1 MHRSTLPF
9 CLALLVA
16 CGDNFGS
23 APVLG
28 DLALTTEEDTPI
40 AVAFPVTALEADAL
54 GFTLVTEPSHGEL
67 SGDGPTWTYTPD
79 ADYVGEDTFTVRAEN
94 RHGSASATVTI
105 TVAPV
110 NDAPVATDDSFAA
123 VFDTPVTIAHAAL
136 LANDTDIDSET
147 LTVSAFEAVTDG
159 YGVPALGSEEVVIT
173 PEPGFEGAAAFT
185 YTITDGELTA
195 DGMVTVTVG
204 LNRVPVAEDDAAATD
219 EDTPL
224 VIEDAELLAND
235 GDPDLQT
242 LVISSVGNATNGTAT
257 HAGAQVTFVPEPD
270 FVGEATFEYTIT
282 DQALTDVATV
292 FVSVGSTNDAPVVTV
307 STASVTYVEDS
318 AALAVDPAI
327 GLADADSASLAAAA
341 IQISTGCAGDQDVLA
356 LASPPEGV
364 AVGAYD
370 PESCTLALTGPAS
383 LADYQAALRLVSYQN
398 TSQTPAVTPRVVRF
412 TVDDGEAAGG
422 SGSGTL
428 DLVVTAVDDAPVAV
442 NDAATVAEDATA
454 TAIAVLANDTD
465 VDGGPISI
473 ESVTQ
478 PANGTVAVVGGTSLT
493 YAPAHNYCNDAL
505 PADTFTYALAPGD
518 GSATVSVTVTCTND
532 DPVAVDDS
540 STVLEDAAPTSI
552 AVLANDTDVDGG
564 SSTIASVTQP
574 ANGTVAIVGGTSL
587 TYAPAPDYCNSAA
600 AADQFS
606 YELAPGGSA
615 AVISM
620 TVTCVADGPVAA
632 DDAATTDEDTTLVIG
647 DATLLANDS
656 DADQDTLVIT
666 AVGNATNGTV
676 SHAGAQVTFV
686 PDPDFT
692 GTAGFQYTVGD
703 PTLTAV
709 AAVVVTVQSM
719 NDPPV
724 VTASSG
730 SATYVENA
738 APIPVDADLA
748 LADADSASMASATIQ
763 ITSGCASGEDVLA
776 LASPPAG
783 ITVGAYHAPSC
794 TLALSGAASL
804 ASYQAGMRQVTYLD
818 TSDAPATAARV
829 VTFTVNDGQAS
840 NSTGSDARGLTVTA
854 LDDDPVAVNDAATV
868 AEDAPATA
876 IDVLGNDTDPDDGPM
891 TISGVTQPD
900 SGAVAIVD
908 GTGLTY
914 APEPDYCNAP
924 PGTTPD
930 TFTYELAPGG
940 STAVVS
946 VTVTCADDAPV
957 AVDDVASVAGDSGAN
972 TISVLANDTDGD
984 GGPMT
989 VQAVTQPA
997 NGAVAIATDGLTV
1010 TYTPAPSYCN
1020 DLPNAPLDT
1029 FTYTLVGGSSAT
1041 VTIDVG
1047 CVCGLNLPTDFVV
1060 ASN

>member
-1 MHRSTLPF
+1 MHRSPVPL
-9 CLALLVA
+9 CLLLLVA
-16 CGDNFGS
+16 CGDDVS

-28 DLALTTEEDTPI
+28 DLALTTDEDTPI
-40 AVAFPVTALEADAL
+40 AVAIPVTALEVDAL
-54 GFTLVTEPSHGEL
+54 GFTLVTPPAHGAL
-67 SGDGPTWTYTPD
+67 DGDGPIWTYTPG
-79 ADYVGEDTFTVRAEN
+79 ADYVGEDTFTVRAED

-105 TVAPV
+105 TVTPV
-110 NDAPVATDDSFAA
+110 NDAPVATADSFAA
-123 VFDTPVTIAHAAL
+123 VFDTPVTIPHAAL

-147 LTVSAFEAVTDG
+147 LTVSAVEATAG
-159 YGVPALGSEEVVIT
+159 GHGVPALGGDNVVFT

-185 YTITDGELTA
+185 YTVTDGELTA
-195 DGMVTVTVG
+195 DGTVTVTVG
-204 LNRVPVAEDDAAATD
+204 FNRAPVAEDDAAATD

-224 VIEDAELLAND
+224 VIDDEALLAND

-242 LVISSVGNATNGTAT
+242 IVISSVGNASDGTVMHVGT
-257 HAGAQVTFVPEPD
+257 QVTFVPDPD
-270 FVGEATFEYTIT
+270 FVGEAAFEYTIT
-282 DQALTDVATV
+282 DQVLTDVATV
-292 FVSVGSTNDAPVVTV
+292 FISVGSVNDAPLVTA
-307 STASVTYVEDS
+307 STASVTYVED
-318 AALAVDPAI
+318 AAAVAVDPAI
-327 GLADADSASLAAAA
+327 GLADVDSASLAAAA
-341 IQISTGCAGDQDVLA
+341 VQISTGCAGDQDVLA
-356 LASPPEGV
+356 LASPPEGIT
-364 AVGAYD
+364 VGAYD
-370 PESCTLALTGPAS
+370 PESCALALTGLAS
-383 LADYQAALRLVSYQN
+383 LADYQAALRLVTYVN
-398 TSQTPAVTPRVVRF
+398 TSQAPAVTPRVVRF
-412 TVDDGEAAGG
+412 TVDDGEATSG

-473 ESVTQ
+473 VGVTQ
-478 PANGTVAVVGGTSLT
+478 PANGTVAIVGGTSLT
-493 YAPAHNYCNDAL
+493 YAPAADYCNDAL

-518 GSATVSVTVTCTND
+518 GTATVSVTVACTND

-540 STVLEDAAPTSI
+540 FTVLEDAAPTSI

-564 SSTIASVTQP
+564 SNTIASVTQP
-574 ANGTVAIVGGTSL
+574 ARGTVAIVGGTGL
-587 TYAPAPDYCNSAA
+587 TYTPDADYCNSAGT
-600 AADQFS
+600 ADQFS
-606 YELAPGGSA
+606 YELAPGGSS
-615 AVISM
+615 AVVSM
-620 TVTCVADGPVAA
+620 TVTCVADAPVAV
-632 DDAATTDEDTTLVIG
+632 DDTATTDEDTTLVID
-647 DATLLANDS
+647 DATLLANDT

-666 AVGNATNGTV
+666 SVGNATNGTV

-686 PDPDFT
+686 PDPDFV

-703 PTLTAV
+703 PTLTDV
-709 AAVVVTVQSM
+709 AAVVVTVVPV
-719 NDPPV
+719 NDAPV

-738 APIPVDADLA
+738 APVPVDPDLA

-776 LASPPAG
+776 LATPPGG
-783 ITVGAYHAPSC
+783 ITVGVYDAPSC

-818 TSDAPATAARV
+818 TSDAPATALRV
-829 VTFTVNDGQAS
+829 VTFTVNDGETS
-840 NSTGSDARGLTVTA
+840 SSTGSGSRGLTVTA
-854 LDDDPVAVNDAATV
+854 VDDDPVAVNDAATV

-876 IDVLGNDTDPDDGPM
+876 IDVLANDTDPDDGPM
-891 TISGVTQPD
+891 AISSVTQPD
-900 SGAVAIVD
+900 GGTVAIVG

-914 APEPDYCNAP
+914 APDPDHCNAP

-946 VTVTCADDAPV
+946 VTVTCADDRPV

-972 TISVLANDTDGD
+972 TISVLANDTDVD

-997 NGAVAIATDGLTV
+997 NGAVAIVPGGLTV
-1010 TYTPAPSYCN
+1010 TYTPAPGYCN
-1020 DLPNAPLDT
+1020 EFPNAPLDA

-1041 VTIDVG
+1041 VTVDVG
-1047 CVCGLNLPTDFVV
+1047 CVCGLNLPTDFIV